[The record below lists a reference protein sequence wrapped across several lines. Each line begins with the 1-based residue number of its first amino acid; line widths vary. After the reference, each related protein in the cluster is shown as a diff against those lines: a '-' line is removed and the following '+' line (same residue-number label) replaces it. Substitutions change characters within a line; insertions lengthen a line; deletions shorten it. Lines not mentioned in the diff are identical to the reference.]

1 LTNKKYLLEYWKEK
15 ERKKMMNVN
24 LSLDRDELELL
35 NVSLRCNLREIEKLA
50 NSPYIDEDAKNRYKK
65 QVAMVPRVLDIL
77 TNLQVQRILHDCG
90 IVKTV
95 EA

>member
-1 LTNKKYLLEYWKEK
+1 
-15 ERKKMMNVN
+15 MMNVN

-50 NSPYIDEDAKNRYKK
+50 DSEYLDEVSKDRYKK
-65 QVAMVPRVLDIL
+65 QVAMVPRMLEVL
-77 TNLQVQRILHDCG
+77 TRLQVQRIMHDCG

>member
-1 LTNKKYLLEYWKEK
+1 
-15 ERKKMMNVN
+15 MNVN
-24 LSLDRDELELL
+24 LNLDRDELELL

-50 NSPYIDEDAKNRYKK
+50 DSEYLDEVSRDRYKK
-65 QVAMVPRVLDIL
+65 QVAMVPRVLEVL
-77 TNLQVQRILHDCG
+77 TRLQVARIMHDCG

>member
-1 LTNKKYLLEYWKEK
+1 
-15 ERKKMMNVN
+15 MMNVN
-24 LSLDRDELELL
+24 LNLDRDELELL

-50 NSPYIDEDAKNRYKK
+50 DSEYLDEVSKDRYKK
-65 QVAMVPRVLDIL
+65 QVAMVPRMLEVL
-77 TNLQVQRILHDCG
+77 TRLQVQRIMHDCG